1 MMMNDFGVPM
11 SDAEL
16 SQQKNPAKA
25 AMQEMLA
32 TSGMEMQWVG
42 AVVGAGISVAGGM
55 IGGSRSA
62 AAAREQA
69 EAQNRAMMAKYQYD
83 LDAWDMKKQQLQAQR
98 QDTVDK
104 ILLDARN
111 FSKDIAYKDVAAK
124 EKYAYDLQIRN
135 KEQLDSEIRY
145 QRSDDIFT
153 DTTNL
158 NSLSARAAMDAEI
171 GQLQEL
177 QAEQSF
183 NENDAYI
190 EMLQEEGKMRAFA
203 ASGKSA
209 AKGTQ
214 VTMAD
219 YGRQMAMLNA
229 TMDSNVRNARA
240 ALEEIIRDKSSAD
253 LTAFAGKMLDPGVL
267 PMPVQPQDLPDIEF
281 ELPRILDEFDF
292 GPQPVKGVMASPGAA
307 ASAAWGQAIQGMA
320 SGVGGA
326 VASTTGKEPFGWKDW

>member
-1 MMMNDFGVPM
+1 MATVP
-11 SDAEL
+11 S
-16 SQQKNPAKA
+16 
-25 AMQEMLA
+25 
-32 TSGMEMQWVG
+32 
-42 AVVGAGISVAGGM
+42 
-55 IGGSRSA
+55 
-62 AAAREQA
+62 
-69 EAQNRAMMAKYQYD
+69 
-83 LDAWDMKKQQLQAQR
+83 
-98 QDTVDK
+98 
-104 ILLDARN
+104 
-111 FSKDIAYKDVAAK
+111 
-124 EKYAYDLQIRN
+124 
-135 KEQLDSEIRY
+135 
-145 QRSDDIFT
+145 
-153 DTTNL
+153 
-158 NSLSARAAMDAEI
+158 
-171 GQLQEL
+171 
-177 QAEQSF
+177 EQSF